1 MVHFASAAI
10 AFSALFTVA
19 SAAGGGPKIL
29 RPGADNWWVAKS
41 DNVLEWDCKSSSIQ
55 QYTVVMTNTNPTIL
69 SGPMAII
76 AIQNNADCSKLVT
89 QQQMTMP
96 AATGY
101 KIQFA
106 NTLNQSDVYSESEE
120 FEIKPLG
127 SAYPSS
133 SAGGAAGPTGS
144 GTGTAESAN
153 TTGGSGS
160 NAASGLQTPLTLGVA
175 AVGVF
180 IGLLAA

>member
-29 RPGADNWWVAKS
+29 RPGPDNWWVAKS
-41 DNVLEWDCKSSSIQ
+41 DNVIEWDCKTSSVTEFIVVIADQ
-55 QYTVVMTNTNPTIL
+55 QN
-69 SGPMAII
+69 S
-76 AIQNNADCSKLVT
+76 DCSKLVT
-89 QQQMTMP
+89 QQQMSMP

-106 NTLNQSDVYSESEE
+106 NRLNQTDVYSESEE

-127 SAYPSS
+127 SAYPSQATPS
-133 SAGGAAGPTGS
+133 GTTSSSNSSETGTSAG
-144 GTGTAESAN
+144 AN
-153 TTGGSGS
+153 TGEGNS
-160 NAASGLQTPLTLGVA
+160 ASSLQTPLAFGA
-175 AVGVF
+175 AALGVF
-180 IGLLAA
+180 IGLIAA

>member
-55 QYTVVMTNTNPTIL
+55 QYTVV
-69 SGPMAII
+69 I